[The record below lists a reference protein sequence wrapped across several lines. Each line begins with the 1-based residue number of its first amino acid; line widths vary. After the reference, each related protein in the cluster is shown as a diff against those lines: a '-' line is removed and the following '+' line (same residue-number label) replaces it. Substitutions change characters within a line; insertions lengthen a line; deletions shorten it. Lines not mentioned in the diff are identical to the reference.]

1 MKNEFEGVKIRMDYH
16 NYEKTI
22 QNLLEKIDVLENK
35 LKSKGKDKIKLI
47 YAYKNLDNESNF
59 YKKENEQLNK
69 NIEILKNKNLE
80 LEQKLDS
87 IQSENE
93 QIINNY
99 RIKFDLLS
107 KENEEKSE
115 ENLNLLKKIE
125 NLQEKNNILS
135 INSNISQRFNE
146 KQNLENEKYKLLS
159 ESQNKIIIKLQKE
172 IDDLYKNKQTESN
185 LLLENENLKK
195 DNIRLIEMLKS
206 TNEYSEFSYL
216 NFTNKNGIKF
226 VEKPKL
232 DIRKKRDMFE
242 QMKMKEEIKNNK
254 KNWVPNEALYLIQ
267 DYNKKYNLNLND
279 KIIDDLLGSLNY
291 FFKKEEKKRLNL
303 IKIKYQ
309 KDLLDIKKKYDIK
322 DINFNVDD
330 NDDLNNNNN
339 NDNLDKKLKYVE
351 EQKQTE
357 KIKNKVKKI
366 QKKDLELKN
375 SINQSNNI
383 IKNDKNSAKNF
394 IKIEN
399 VYLNEIVTLKDK
411 LYNKEDNKKNKLN
424 EILYK
429 NNLILDKSI
438 EELNKIKK
446 NFDDLLLDFNNR
458 IKEASLNIQMNNS
471 NSNIYSIQ
479 LINNEVQYLIK
490 SMKDILDDSSNRFN
504 LWKNKL

>member
-35 LKSKGKDKIKLI
+35 LKTKGKDKIKLI

-330 NDDLNNNNN
+330 NDDLNNDNN
-339 NDNLDKKLKYVE
+339 NLDKKLKYVE

-458 IKEASLNIQMNNS
+458 IKEASLNIQINNS

-490 SMKDILDDSSNRFN
+490 SMKNILDDSSNRFN

>member
-35 LKSKGKDKIKLI
+35 LKTKGKDKIELI

-69 NIEILKNKNLE
+69 NIEILKNKNFE

-115 ENLNLLKKIE
+115 ENSNLLKKIE
-125 NLQEKNNILS
+125 NLQETNNILS

-330 NDDLNNNNN
+330 NDDLNNDNN
-339 NDNLDKKLKYVE
+339 NLDKKLKYVE

-490 SMKDILDDSSNRFN
+490 SMKNILDDSSNRFN

>member
-1 MKNEFEGVKIRMDYH
+1 MKNDFEGVKIRMDFH
-16 NYEKTI
+16 DYEKTI

-35 LKSKGKDKIKLI
+35 LKSKGKEKIKLI

-59 YKKENEQLNK
+59 YKKENENLNKNLTNLKNK
-69 NIEILKNKNLE
+69 NIELE
-80 LEQKLDS
+80 KKLDS

-115 ENLNLLKKIE
+115 ENSNLLKQIE

-135 INSNISQRFNE
+135 VNSNISQRFNE
-146 KQNLENEKYKLLS
+146 KQNFENEKYKLLS

-185 LLLENENLKK
+185 LILENENLKK

-216 NFTNKNGIKF
+216 NFSNKNGIKF
-226 VEKPKL
+226 VEQPKF
-232 DIRKKRDMFE
+232 DVRKARDMVE
-242 QMKMKEEIKNNK
+242 QLKIKENIKNNK

-267 DYNKKYNLNLND
+267 DYNKKYNLGLND
-279 KIIDDLLGSLNY
+279 KIIEDLLGSLNH
-291 FFKKEEKKRLNL
+291 FFKKDEKKRLNL
-303 IKIKYQ
+303 LKIKYQ
-309 KDLLDIKKKYDIK
+309 KDLINIKKKYDIK
-322 DINFNVDD
+322 DINFNFDN
-330 NDDLNNNNN
+330 NDDLNNLN
-339 NDNLDKKLKYVE
+339 KKLKYVE

-383 IKNDKNSAKNF
+383 INNNKNSAKNF
-394 IKIEN
+394 VKIEN
-399 VYLNEIVTLKDK
+399 VYLNEIVNLKDK
-411 LYNKEDNKKNKLN
+411 LYNKEDNIKNKQN

-458 IKEASLNIQMNNS
+458 IKEAYLNIESNNS
-471 NSNIYSIQ
+471 NSNTNLYSIK
-479 LINNEVQYLIK
+479 LINNEVNYLIK
-490 SMKDILDDSSNRFN
+490 SMKNILDDSSNRFN
-504 LWKNKL
+504 LWKNKI

>member
-35 LKSKGKDKIKLI
+35 LKTKGKDKIKLI

-254 KNWVPNEALYLIQ
+254 KNWVPNEVLYLIQ

-322 DINFNVDD
+322 DINFNIDD
-330 NDDLNNNNN
+330 NDDLNNDNN
-339 NDNLDKKLKYVE
+339 NLDKKLKYVE

-458 IKEASLNIQMNNS
+458 IKEASLNIQINNS

>member
-322 DINFNVDD
+322 DINFNIDD
-330 NDDLNNNNN
+330 NDDLNNDDN
-339 NDNLDKKLKYVE
+339 NLDKKLKYVE

-383 IKNDKNSAKNF
+383 INNNKNSAKNF
-394 IKIEN
+394 VKIEN
-399 VYLNEIVTLKDK
+399 VYLNEIVNLKDK
-411 LYNKEDNKKNKLN
+411 LYNKEDNIKNKQN

-458 IKEASLNIQMNNS
+458 IKEASLNIQINNS

>member
-35 LKSKGKDKIKLI
+35 LKTKGKDKIKLI

-322 DINFNVDD
+322 DINFNIDD
-330 NDDLNNNNN
+330 NDNLNNDDN
-339 NDNLDKKLKYVE
+339 NLDKKLKYVE

>member
-35 LKSKGKDKIKLI
+35 LKTKGKDKIELI

-69 NIEILKNKNLE
+69 NIEILKNKNIE
-80 LEQKLDS
+80 LEKKLDS

-115 ENLNLLKKIE
+115 ENSNLLKKIE
-125 NLQEKNNILS
+125 NLQETNNILS

-330 NDDLNNNNN
+330 NDDLNNDNN
-339 NDNLDKKLKYVE
+339 NLDKKLKYVE

-490 SMKDILDDSSNRFN
+490 SMKNILDDSSNRFN

>member
-330 NDDLNNNNN
+330 NDDLNNDNN
-339 NDNLDKKLKYVE
+339 NLDKKLKYVE

-458 IKEASLNIQMNNS
+458 IKEASLNIQINNS

>member
-1 MKNEFEGVKIRMDYH
+1 M
-16 NYEKTI
+16 
-22 QNLLEKIDVLENK
+22 
-35 LKSKGKDKIKLI
+35 
-47 YAYKNLDNESNF
+47 
-59 YKKENEQLNK
+59 
-69 NIEILKNKNLE
+69 
-80 LEQKLDS
+80 
-87 IQSENE
+87 
-93 QIINNY
+93 
-99 RIKFDLLS
+99 
-107 KENEEKSE
+107 
-115 ENLNLLKKIE
+115 
-125 NLQEKNNILS
+125 
-135 INSNISQRFNE
+135 
-146 KQNLENEKYKLLS
+146 
-159 ESQNKIIIKLQKE
+159 
-172 IDDLYKNKQTESN
+172 
-185 LLLENENLKK
+185 
-195 DNIRLIEMLKS
+195 
-206 TNEYSEFSYL
+206 
-216 NFTNKNGIKF
+216 
-226 VEKPKL
+226 
-232 DIRKKRDMFE
+232 
-242 QMKMKEEIKNNK
+242 
-254 KNWVPNEALYLIQ
+254 
-267 DYNKKYNLNLND
+267 
-279 KIIDDLLGSLNY
+279 
-291 FFKKEEKKRLNL
+291 
-303 IKIKYQ
+303 
-309 KDLLDIKKKYDIK
+309 LDIKKKYDIK

-471 NSNIYSIQ
+471 NSNLYSIQ

>member
-35 LKSKGKDKIKLI
+35 LKTKGKDKIKLI

-69 NIEILKNKNLE
+69 NIEILKNKNIE
-80 LEQKLDS
+80 LEKKLDS

-115 ENLNLLKKIE
+115 ENSNLLKKIE
-125 NLQEKNNILS
+125 NLQETNNILS

-216 NFTNKNGIKF
+216 NFTNKNGIRF

-322 DINFNVDD
+322 DINFNIDD
-330 NDDLNNNNN
+330 NDNLNNDDN
-339 NDNLDKKLKYVE
+339 NLDKKLKYVE

-471 NSNIYSIQ
+471 NSNLYSIQ

-490 SMKDILDDSSNRFN
+490 SMKNILDDSSNRFN

>member
-35 LKSKGKDKIKLI
+35 LKTKGKDKIKLI

-115 ENLNLLKKIE
+115 ENSNLLKKIE
-125 NLQEKNNILS
+125 NLQETNNILS

-309 KDLLDIKKKYDIK
+309 KDLLDIKKKI
-322 DINFNVDD
+322 
-330 NDDLNNNNN
+330 
-339 NDNLDKKLKYVE
+339 
-351 EQKQTE
+351 
-357 KIKNKVKKI
+357 
-366 QKKDLELKN
+366 
-375 SINQSNNI
+375 
-383 IKNDKNSAKNF
+383 
-394 IKIEN
+394 
-399 VYLNEIVTLKDK
+399 
-411 LYNKEDNKKNKLN
+411 
-424 EILYK
+424 
-429 NNLILDKSI
+429 
-438 EELNKIKK
+438 
-446 NFDDLLLDFNNR
+446 
-458 IKEASLNIQMNNS
+458 
-471 NSNIYSIQ
+471 
-479 LINNEVQYLIK
+479 
-490 SMKDILDDSSNRFN
+490 
-504 LWKNKL
+504 

>member
-1 MKNEFEGVKIRMDYH
+1 MKNEFKGVKIRMDYH

-322 DINFNVDD
+322 DINFNIDD
-330 NDDLNNNNN
+330 NDNLNNDDN
-339 NDNLDKKLKYVE
+339 NLDKKLKYFE

-446 NFDDLLLDFNNR
+446 NFNDLLLDFNNR
-458 IKEASLNIQMNNS
+458 IKEASLNIQINNS

>member
-69 NIEILKNKNLE
+69 NIEILKNKNIE
-80 LEQKLDS
+80 LEKKLDS

-115 ENLNLLKKIE
+115 ENSNLLKKIE
-125 NLQEKNNILS
+125 NLQETNNILS

-226 VEKPKL
+226 VEKPKI

-322 DINFNVDD
+322 DINFNIDD
-330 NDDLNNNNN
+330 NDNLNNDDN
-339 NDNLDKKLKYVE
+339 NLDKKLKYVE
-351 EQKQTE
+351 KQKQTE

-375 SINQSNNI
+375 SINKSNNI

-490 SMKDILDDSSNRFN
+490 SMKNILDDSSNRFN

>member
-35 LKSKGKDKIKLI
+35 LKTKGKDKIKLI

-339 NDNLDKKLKYVE
+339 DNLDKKLKYVE

-411 LYNKEDNKKNKLN
+411 LYKKEDNKKNKLN

-471 NSNIYSIQ
+471 NSNLYSIQ

>member
-35 LKSKGKDKIKLI
+35 LKTKGKDKIKLI

-322 DINFNVDD
+322 DINFNIDD
-330 NDDLNNNNN
+330 NDNLNNDDN
-339 NDNLDKKLKYVE
+339 NLDKKLKYVE

-458 IKEASLNIQMNNS
+458 IKEASLNIQINNS

>member
-35 LKSKGKDKIKLI
+35 LKTKGKDKIKLI

-69 NIEILKNKNLE
+69 NIEILKNKNFE

-322 DINFNVDD
+322 DINFNIDD
-330 NDDLNNNNN
+330 NDNLNNDDN
-339 NDNLDKKLKYVE
+339 NLDKKLKYVE

-471 NSNIYSIQ
+471 NSNLYSIQ

-490 SMKDILDDSSNRFN
+490 SMKNILDDSSNRFN

>member
-1 MKNEFEGVKIRMDYH
+1 MKNDFEGVKIRMDFH
-16 NYEKTI
+16 DYEKTI

-35 LKSKGKDKIKLI
+35 LKSKGKEKIKLI

-59 YKKENEQLNK
+59 YKKENENLNKNLTNLKNK
-69 NIEILKNKNLE
+69 NIELE
-80 LEQKLDS
+80 KKLDS

-115 ENLNLLKKIE
+115 ENSNLQKQIE

-135 INSNISQRFNE
+135 VNSNISQRFNE
-146 KQNLENEKYKLLS
+146 KQNFENEKYKLLS

-172 IDDLYKNKQTESN
+172 IDYLYKNKQTESN
-185 LLLENENLKK
+185 LILENENLKK

-216 NFTNKNGIKF
+216 NFSNKNGIKF
-226 VEKPKL
+226 VEQPKF
-232 DIRKKRDMFE
+232 DVRKARDMVE
-242 QMKMKEEIKNNK
+242 QLKIKENIKNNK

-267 DYNKKYNLNLND
+267 DYNKKYNLGLND
-279 KIIDDLLGSLNY
+279 KIIEDLLGCLNH
-291 FFKKEEKKRLNL
+291 FFKKDEKKRLNL
-303 IKIKYQ
+303 LKIKYQ
-309 KDLLDIKKKYDIK
+309 KDLINIKKKYDIK
-322 DINFNVDD
+322 DINFNFDN
-330 NDDLNNNNN
+330 NDDLNNLN
-339 NDNLDKKLKYVE
+339 KKLKYVE

-458 IKEASLNIQMNNS
+458 IKEAYLNIESNNS
-471 NSNIYSIQ
+471 NSNTNLYSIK
-479 LINNEVQYLIK
+479 LINNEVNYLIK
-490 SMKDILDDSSNRFN
+490 SMKNILDDSSNRFN
-504 LWKNKL
+504 LWKNKI

>member
-35 LKSKGKDKIKLI
+35 LKTKGKDKIKLI

-279 KIIDDLLGSLNY
+279 KIIDDLLGSLNN

-322 DINFNVDD
+322 DINFNIDD
-330 NDDLNNNNN
+330 NDNLNNDDN
-339 NDNLDKKLKYVE
+339 NLDKKLKYVE

-458 IKEASLNIQMNNS
+458 IKEASLNIQINNS

>member
-322 DINFNVDD
+322 DINFNIDD
-330 NDDLNNNNN
+330 NDNLNNDDN
-339 NDNLDKKLKYVE
+339 NLDKKLKYVE

-458 IKEASLNIQMNNS
+458 IKEASLNIQINNS

>member
-242 QMKMKEEIKNNK
+242 QLKMKEEIKNNK

-291 FFKKEEKKRLNL
+291 FFKKEENKRLNL

-339 NDNLDKKLKYVE
+339 NLDKKLKYVE

-458 IKEASLNIQMNNS
+458 IKEASLNIQINNS

-479 LINNEVQYLIK
+479 LINYEVQYLIK